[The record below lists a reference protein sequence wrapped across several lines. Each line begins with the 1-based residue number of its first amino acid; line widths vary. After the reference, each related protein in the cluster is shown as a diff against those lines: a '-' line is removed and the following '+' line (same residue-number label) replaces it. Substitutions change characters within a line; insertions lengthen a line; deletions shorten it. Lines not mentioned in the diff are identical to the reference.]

1 LRFGKTKAGFE
12 SLPFF
17 VLAHDTTDMA
27 GRVLAAV
34 GAVVAAMAANV
45 IFAQMPTLELSAG
58 IHLIRAEVAHT
69 FETRAQGLMFRR
81 SLGPN
86 EGMFFVFPQA
96 EIHCMWMKNTL
107 IPLSVAFID
116 EKGRIVSISEM
127 QPQTE
132 TPHCAVDR
140 AQFALEMSAGWF
152 AAKGIKAGARIL
164 GLEKAPAAR

>member
-1 LRFGKTKAGFE
+1 
-12 SLPFF
+12 
-17 VLAHDTTDMA
+17 MA
-27 GRVLAAV
+27 RDITERLLAA
-34 GAVVAAMAANV
+34 GVAAGALAANV
-45 IFAQMPTLELSAG
+45 AFAQMPTMELSAG

-81 SLGPN
+81 SLGLN

-107 IPLSVAFID
+107 IPLAVAFID

-127 QPQTE
+127 RPQTE
-132 TPHCAVDR
+132 TPHCAVAR
-140 AQFALEMSAGWF
+140 AKFALEMSAGWF